1 MTLLRLL
8 VLVSVSAC
16 AATADTKTVTLEGA
30 KSSDADL
37 TGAGSTFAA
46 PLYAKWSDVYA
57 RAAGVRVNYAPTGSS
72 AGIQGLS
79 DQTVDFGGTDSPMSD
94 AELQAA
100 KGGAILHIPT
110 ALGAV
115 VLSYNLAEVGAP
127 LRLTGAVV
135 SDMFRG
141 KVTKWNDPS
150 IVALNPRVSLP
161 ARDIVV
167 VHRSDGSGTTYVFT
181 DFLSQVS
188 PDWAAGPGKG
198 KDVAWPTGVGGK
210 GNDGV
215 ASQIKATPGA
225 IGYVEL
231 TYARQN
237 SLPAALIQN
246 GSGLFIDASVA
257 SINAAATTLAATFS
271 ATNDY
276 RVSVVNA
283 PGPDAYPIASF
294 TWAIIYRDPANSE
307 KGKRVVD
314 FLRWG
319 LTRGQQYEAALN
331 YAPLPDAMV
340 SRLLQ
345 RLDSVQVARK

>member
-1 MTLLRLL
+1 MTLLRLFL
-8 VLVSVSAC
+8 LASVSAC
-16 AATADTKTVTLEGA
+16 AATADTKTVT
-30 KSSDADL
+30 SDAAKDKDSDL
-37 TGAGSTFAA
+37 IGAGSTFAA
-46 PLYAKWSDVYA
+46 PLYAKWSEVYA
-57 RAAGVRVNYAPTGSS
+57 RAAGIKVSYAPTGSS

-79 DQTVDFGGTDSPMSD
+79 DETVDFGGTDSPMTD
-94 AELQAA
+94 AELQTA
-100 KGGAILHIPT
+100 KGGQVLHIPT
-110 ALGAV
+110 ALGGV

-127 LRLTGAVV
+127 LRLTGAIL
-135 SDMFRG
+135 SDMFSG
-141 KVTKWNDPS
+141 KVTKWNDPT
-150 IVALNPRVSLP
+150 IAAVNPGVSLP
-161 ARDIVV
+161 ARDILI

-188 PDWAAGPGKG
+188 PDWAATPGKG
-198 KDVAWPTGVGGK
+198 KDVAWPTGVGAK

-237 SLPAALIQN
+237 SLPAALIRN
-246 GSGLFIDASVA
+246 ASGLFIDASVA
-257 SINAAATTLAATFS
+257 SINAAATKLAANFS
-271 ATNDY
+271 ATSDY

-294 TWAIIYRDPANSE
+294 TWALIYRNPANPE
-307 KGKRVVD
+307 KGKKGVD

-319 LTRGQQYEAALN
+319 LTRGQQYDAALN

-340 SRLLQ
+340 KQLLE